1 MLAPAIFRPCLTA
14 PSRQG
19 GERNR
24 RFATEP
30 VALEDFLTM
39 ASCRTMR
46 AAFAL
51 LAIACVSGCESQGGP
66 PGIAAAAAPPALN
79 DPSAPQPRS
88 ATYACADGASVTIE
102 NLGSSVRV
110 TEADGSSEDLPASP
124 ANQNSRYGEAHD
136 AIVLDGR
143 EALVMKGG
151 ATPLACT
158 R

>member
-1 MLAPAIFRPCLTA
+1 MLDRTIAAR
-14 PSRQG
+14 G
-19 GERNR
+19 VRNR
-24 RFATEP
+24 RFRHGGTP
-30 VALEDFLTM
+30 VALEDFLAM
-39 ASCRTMR
+39 ASSRMLR
-46 AAFAL
+46 AALAL
-51 LAIACVSGCESQGGP
+51 LAIACVAGCESQGNPSGV
-66 PGIAAAAAPPALN
+66 ALAAAPPALN
-79 DPSAPQPRS
+79 DMSAPQPRS

-110 TEADGSSEDLPASP
+110 TDADGGSEELPASP

-151 ATPLACT
+151 ATPLTCT